1 MTAEPIADT
10 RVRGRVMTSPRLPFP
25 LALLLCAAAACAPGF
40 QLKNYQGDNSRLF
53 NASLRELQKKHWDTA
68 VEGFERL
75 TLDLPARDTLLP
87 RAYFFL
93 GKAHGGRGENLL
105 AAQSYSRLTE
115 SFPDDSLAD
124 DALEE
129 AGRAYARMWRKPVLD
144 ATYGQTAIST
154 YQTLLALYPNS
165 VLRAE
170 AERSIAHLQ
179 EMLAEKEYE
188 NGMFYFRRK
197 AFDSAIIYF
206 KSLVATYPT
215 AAKVRDAEL
224 RMVEAYRNP
233 SMRYTAEANETCD
246 ALRLKFA
253 SDNEVRRLCGAPAP
267 AAATTP
273 PPATTGPPAA
283 IPSPAR

>member
-1 MTAEPIADT
+1 MPST
-10 RVRGRVMTSPRLPFP
+10 RLPFS
-25 LALLLCAAAACAPGF
+25 LALLLCAAAACAPSF
-40 QLKNYQGDNSRLF
+40 QLKKYQGNNVRLF
-53 NASLRELQKKHWDTA
+53 EASLAELHKRHWDSA

-87 RAYFFL
+87 RSYFYL

-129 AGRAYARMWRKPVLD
+129 AGRAYARMWRKPMLD

-165 VLRAE
+165 TLRPD
-170 AERSIAHLQ
+170 AERSIARLQ
-179 EMLAEKEYE
+179 EMLADKEYE

-206 KSLVATYPT
+206 KSVVSTYPT
-215 AAKVRDAEL
+215 TAKVRDAEL
-224 RMVEAYRNP
+224 RMVEAYRHP

-246 ALRLKFA
+246 ALREHFA
-253 SDNEVRRLCGAPAP
+253 SDREVRRVCGEAPP
-267 AAATTP
+267 AAAAVS

-283 IPSPAR
+283 VPAPAK

>member
-1 MTAEPIADT
+1 MPPVT
-10 RVRGRVMTSPRLPFP
+10 RQVV
-25 LALLLCAAAACAPGF
+25 LLLAVVTASACTSKAWSPK
-40 QLKNYQGDNSRLF
+40 QYTSNEALYT
-53 NASLRELQKKHWDTA
+53 ASKQRFDHGKFDDA
-68 VEGFERL
+68 IAGFEKL

-87 RAYFFL
+87 RSYFYL

-129 AGRAYARMWRKPVLD
+129 AGRAYARMWRKPMLD

-165 VLRAE
+165 TLRPE
-170 AERSIAHLQ
+170 AERSIARLQ
-179 EMLAEKEYE
+179 EMLADKEYE

-206 KSLVATYPT
+206 KSVVSTYPT
-215 AAKVRDAEL
+215 TAKVRDAEL
-224 RMVEAYRNP
+224 RMVEAYRHP

-246 ALRLKFA
+246 ALREHFA
-253 SDNEVRRLCGAPAP
+253 SDREVRRVCGEAPP
-267 AAATTP
+267 AAAAVS

-283 IPSPAR
+283 VPAPAK